1 MNLMSKKTW
10 TILDAVLMTS
20 IALMVG
26 WFTFD
31 LTHSFL
37 FALLGVSLVGV
48 VHWLSS
54 PPILGKIIK
63 PRGQESR
70 QGEVAASPEK

>member
-1 MNLMSKKTW
+1 MRKKTW
-10 TILDAVLMTS
+10 TILDAVLMVG
-20 IALMVG
+20 IALVFG
-26 WFTFD
+26 WLTFD

-37 FALLGVSLVGV
+37 FALLAISLVGI

-70 QGEVAASPEK
+70 EGEVAAPPEK

>member
-31 LTHSFL
+31 LTHSLL
-37 FALLGVSLVGV
+37 FALLGVWKS
-48 VHWLSS
+48 
-54 PPILGKIIK
+54 KID
-63 PRGQESR
+63 
-70 QGEVAASPEK
+70 